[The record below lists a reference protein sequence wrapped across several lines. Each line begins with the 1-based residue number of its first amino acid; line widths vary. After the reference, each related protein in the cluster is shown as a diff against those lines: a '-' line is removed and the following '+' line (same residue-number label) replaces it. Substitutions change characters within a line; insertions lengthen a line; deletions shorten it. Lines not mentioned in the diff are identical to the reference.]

1 MPNWV
6 VPTVADLKLVLV
18 QPALDKAGSIGA
30 NETKL
35 QDTLS
40 LVVDSVRNLIR
51 NNSRTHQISLTA
63 GSVPPEGKN
72 HVLVL
77 AARQLIDSV
86 PTMTSAIDQK
96 DQLYDTAKDWLDYL
110 RLGGSVTPPDDPSP
124 ATVDGPSSNQNYV
137 DLTLAP

>member
-1 MPNWV
+1 MANWV

-35 QDTLS
+35 QETLS

-63 GSVPPEGKN
+63 GSVPAEGKN

-96 DQLYDTAKDWLDYL
+96 DQVYQMAKDWIEYL
-110 RLGGSVTPPDDPSP
+110 RDGGQVTVPDDPSP
-124 ATVDGPSSNQNYV
+124 STVDGPSSNQNYV
-137 DLTLAP
+137 DLT